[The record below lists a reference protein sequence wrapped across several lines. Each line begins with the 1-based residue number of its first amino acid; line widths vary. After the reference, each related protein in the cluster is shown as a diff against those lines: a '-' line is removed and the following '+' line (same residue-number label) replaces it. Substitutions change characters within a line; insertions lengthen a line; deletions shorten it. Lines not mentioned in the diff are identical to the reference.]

1 MSGQQQTPAQRRQA
15 ITEHVLGSQ
24 SVTVA
29 DLAQLCQ
36 VSEMTIYRD
45 LEELERQGVVR
56 KFRGGVT
63 AQPSGV
69 FESNVA
75 YRLAAMRAE
84 KAAIARQARNLIEP
98 GMSIMLDDSTSALA
112 LARLLTDVTP
122 LTVATN
128 YLETIKLLTDFPGID
143 LIALGGRYHPTHDS
157 FLGVQCV
164 EAIESMRV
172 DIVFISVSA
181 VSGDVAYHQEDHEVT
196 VKRAMLRAARNRV
209 LLVDHTKLGR
219 SALHRLAPLR
229 DFDRI
234 IIDEQAS
241 PEARRELDE
250 HQIAYELAAS

>member
-1 MSGQQQTPAQRRQA
+1 MSAQQQTPAQRRQA
-15 ITEHVLGSQ
+15 ISEHVVRSQ

-29 DLAQLCQ
+29 ELAQMCQ

-98 GMSIMLDDSTSALA
+98 GMSVMLDDSTSALA
-112 LARLLTDVTP
+112 LAKLLTEITP
-122 LTVATN
+122 LTIATN
-128 YLETIKLLTDFPGID
+128 YVETIKLLVDASGID

-157 FLGVQCV
+157 FLGVQCI
-164 EAIESMRV
+164 EAIEAMRV
-172 DIVFISVSA
+172 DILFMSVSA
-181 VSGDVAYHQEDHEVT
+181 VSGDHAYHQEEHEVA
-196 VKRAMLRAARNRV
+196 VKRAMLRAARKRV
-209 LLVDHTKLGR
+209 LLLDHSKLGR

-229 DFDRI
+229 DFDLI
-234 IIDEQAS
+234 VMDEQAS
-241 PEARRELDE
+241 PQARGELDE
-250 HQIAYELAAS
+250 HEIPYELAAS

>member
-1 MSGQQQTPAQRRQA
+1 MNGQLHNPAQRRQV
-15 ITEHVLGSQ
+15 ITEHVLGRQ
-24 SVTVA
+24 SATVPELA
-29 DLAQLCQ
+29 DLCR

-75 YRLAAMRAE
+75 YRLAAMREE
-84 KAAIARQARNLIEP
+84 KAAIARRARKLIEP
-98 GMSIMLDDSTSALA
+98 GTSVMLDDSTSALA

-128 YLETIKLLTDFPGID
+128 YLETIKLLSTSPGID
-143 LIALGGRYHPTHDS
+143 LIALGGKYHPTHDS
-157 FLGVQCV
+157 FLGVQCI
-164 EAIESMRV
+164 EAIEAMRV
-172 DIVFISVSA
+172 DLLFMSVSS
-181 VSGDVAYHQEDHEVT
+181 VSGDHAFHQEDHEVA
-196 VKRAMLRAARNRV
+196 VKRAMLNSARKRV
-209 LLVDHTKLGR
+209 LLADHSKLGR

-229 DFDRI
+229 EFDLV

-250 HQIAYELAAS
+250 REIAYEVAAD